1 MLGGGGKEKENYDR
15 SFVPSLLKT
24 RRNFPTPGCERRGR
38 ERRCCTALRPN
49 FQPRGI
55 NYSDGCSPFGASN
68 VLALAPRFG
77 AKLEEGG
84 NEREPFLPSSMVTK
98 RFLAWPIYT
107 RRIVHD
113 QFTRPVDGILN
124 LSPGFVLE
132 TRKQVGERQ
141 LSDIDPRPRIVEIEC
156 LGR

>member
-1 MLGGGGKEKENYDR
+1 M
-15 SFVPSLLKT
+15 FA
-24 RRNFPTPGCERRGR
+24 FRG
-38 ERRCCTALRPN
+38 
-49 FQPRGI
+49 FQCPR
-55 NYSDGCSPFGASN
+55 
-68 VLALAPRFG
+68 VRFG

-156 LGR
+156 VGR